1 MNIVHWPGE
10 YDVKASAQ
18 ALLRLRTFYYFNI
31 DKAINGVLFDDHCQ
45 PLNPSQ
51 VLKIIRIA
59 IDNNLLN
66 EARLWCEALL
76 RRLPFTSYQDEN
88 INELAIHRFLAA
100 IYNQAG
106 MHKKAADILLQ
117 LTQSGHSEVDQE
129 YEFYK
134 TSINETDEKQNIA
147 LTTEEYDNHYKQLC
161 RENRKV
167 CID

>member
-100 IYNQAG
+100 IYNQVRISYVNNPVFKRIFA
-106 MHKKAADILLQ
+106 
-117 LTQSGHSEVDQE
+117 
-129 YEFYK
+129 
-134 TSINETDEKQNIA
+134 TDT
-147 LTTEEYDNHYKQLC
+147 L
-161 RENRKV
+161 
-167 CID
+167 